1 MTRRVTVSLPDDVYE
16 SLRSLGS
23 EVESSLAGQLRR
35 GARLLLRGGEPSGEV
50 GFDPAEWH
58 VTGVKNVDTWLVT
71 SGRVSILTA
80 RSKLESQGA
89 HIVVEDSQALY
100 VLPDSAT
107 TGLKRSLTISEA
119 LADIETVRSVDA
131 LPYVAGKL
139 IAAGASA
146 LRFGDAGQVNY
157 GDA

>member
-1 MTRRVTVSLPDDVYE
+1 VTLPDDLYE
-16 SLRSLGS
+16 DLRSLGS

-35 GARLLLRGGEPSGEV
+35 GARLLLRGGEPSGEP

-58 VTGVKNVDTWLVT
+58 VTGLKNVDTWLVKT
-71 SGRVSILTA
+71 GRVSILTA

-89 HIVVEDSQALY
+89 HIVLEGSEALF

-119 LADIETVRSVDA
+119 LADIEVDSPINHGVKV

-139 IAAGASA
+139 LADGASA
-146 LRFGDAGQVNY
+146 LRFVDAGQVNY